1 MTFPPAH
8 LYRDTT
14 FSVVME
20 TIVHPPA
27 SRRNRR
33 DGSYPAF
40 LTEKVP
46 VTRPSHARHTAAAP
60 PSSRRRER
68 LRRCP
73 CNACNSLVT
82 ASPAF
87 LIEKVWSL

>member
-40 LTEKVP
+40 LTEKV
-46 VTRPSHARHTAAAP
+46 RPSHARHTPVTRPLPRPRHGEGNGFAAA
-60 PSSRRRER
+60 R
-68 LRRCP
+68 
-73 CNACNSLVT
+73 VT
-82 ASPAF
+82 PATA
-87 LIEKVWSL
+87 W